1 MLKFCLIYYCTE
13 LFYFPRHQKGT
24 AIRKTTVRM
33 RLLKVARCKERL
45 GCGFFP
51 SRSPPGGYSA
61 RVKGRSM
68 TENPRTLDT

>member
-24 AIRKTTVRM
+24 AIRKTTARM

-45 GCGFFP
+45 GWLVPQRVEASLLRWIP
-51 SRSPPGGYSA
+51 SR
-61 RVKGRSM
+61 
-68 TENPRTLDT
+68 TRTHSRATRAHA